1 MPTGTDG
8 RAHPPLVV
16 VYDDRVSRSRLVVEA
31 AIAAGAGIVAR
42 PIAAVDAMPAAP
54 CLAVVAVDSGGESP
68 APSALA
74 SIRTLTGVQVRV
86 IAYGDG
92 AGEWPLGVRC
102 RILLAGAAA
111 VLDSA
116 RTGFSTDLLA
126 KLVQTLD
133 TEATRRREE
142 EQLHATF
149 HKLGIIGQSDAMR
162 TLFRWATRVSGLSDL
177 HVLIT
182 GETGTGKQLFAEAL
196 HALDPKRRDGPFV
209 ALNCGAISPGLAESE
224 LFGHRRGAFT
234 GADRDRKG
242 LIRAAHGG
250 VLFLDEIGELDP
262 ALQTKVLRVLQE
274 GRVLG
279 VGEDQET
286 PVSLRVIAATN
297 RNLEAMVRQRTFRAD
312 LFHRLEILS
321 IELPPVRERPGDISP
336 LVAHFLA
343 KHGHLGRHGVTAA
356 SDEFVAA
363 LSEDGLPGNVRQ
375 LENLVRRAIVHK
387 ENGEPLSLVD
397 LPPEVWAN
405 VSHAPAASVDGLTS
419 APEPTATATPAEPQD
434 ASSLLA
440 LNGWNLARSLASC
453 ERSLVEAALRA
464 ADGNQSETA
473 RLLGIT
479 PRCVYNKIRKHRLQ
493 NERSDRGI
501 VIPEPPSRTHRAR

>member
-1 MPTGTDG
+1 MLTEPDG
-8 RAHPPLVV
+8 RAHPPPAV
-16 VYDDRVSRSRLVVEA
+16 VYDDRVDRSRLVGEA
-31 AIAAGAGIVAR
+31 VIAAGAAIVAR
-42 PIAAVDAMPAAP
+42 SIEAVDPDPTPAAP
-54 CLAVVAVDSGGESP
+54 CLAVIAVDSGGESP

-74 SIRTLTGVQVRV
+74 SIRTLAAAHVRV
-86 IAYGDG
+86 IAYGDR
-92 AGEWPLGVRC
+92 ADEWPLGVRC

-116 RTGFSTDLLA
+116 RPAFSADLLA
-126 KLVQTLD
+126 KLVRTLD
-133 TEATRRREE
+133 TEAVRRSEQ
-142 EQLHATF
+142 EQLRATF
-149 HKLGIIGQSDAMR
+149 RKLGIIGESDAML

-262 ALQTKVLRVLQE
+262 PLQTKVLRVLQE

-321 IELPPVRERPGDISP
+321 IELPPVRERPGDIAP

-343 KHGHLGRHGVTAA
+343 THGHLGRHGVAVA

-363 LSEDGLPGNVRQ
+363 LAEDGLPGNVRQ

-405 VSHAPAASVDGLTS
+405 VSHGSRAASLDGITS
-419 APEPTATATPAEPQD
+419 APESTATAVPAETPY
-434 ASSLLA
+434 ASSALA

-479 PRCVYNKIRKHRLQ
+479 PRCVYNKIRKHRL
-493 NERSDRGI
+493 R
-501 VIPEPPSRTHRAR
+501 